1 MSKIKILIVEDELIA
16 ANNIAKN
23 LEKQGYDVVGIV
35 NSGEKAIAKVT
46 ETFPNLILM
55 DIQLRGKLN
64 GIETAE
70 IVRDK
75 FQIPIVFITAYADGP
90 TIQKAKLVKPHGYL
104 VKPFKPQD
112 LGVTIELALHKYQ
125 SEQELLNSLLEV
137 QEMNDLKSNFMAVTA
152 HDLKNFMSSILVS
165 SDLLRKF
172 GNQLTE
178 VKRNELLQNI
188 AMSVENM
195 NDILED
201 MLLVQRLEAGK
212 IICQSNLV
220 NLTMFCRR
228 LINCL
233 QMNMKDHQE
242 VELVDIT
249 PAEQKDEFFSHTYL
263 DIKILRHILL
273 NLLSNAIKYSPDG
286 QNILLE
292 INCQPEQVTFRVQ
305 DKGIGMPASYQ
316 HKLFQMF
323 ERAENVDYIPGTG
336 LGLYIVKQLTDI
348 HKGEVHVESQQGL
361 GTTITVTL
369 PYLPPPV
376 SLTSVL
382 AD

>member
-1 MSKIKILIVEDELIA
+1 
-16 ANNIAKN
+16 
-23 LEKQGYDVVGIV
+23 
-35 NSGEKAIAKVT
+35 
-46 ETFPNLILM
+46 
-55 DIQLRGKLN
+55 
-64 GIETAE
+64 
-70 IVRDK
+70 
-75 FQIPIVFITAYADGP
+75 
-90 TIQKAKLVKPHGYL
+90 
-104 VKPFKPQD
+104 
-112 LGVTIELALHKYQ
+112 
-125 SEQELLNSLLEV
+125 
-137 QEMNDLKSNFMAVTA
+137 
-152 HDLKNFMSSILVS
+152 
-165 SDLLRKF
+165 
-172 GNQLTE
+172 
-178 VKRNELLQNI
+178 
-188 AMSVENM
+188 M

-316 HKLFQMF
+316 HKLFQIF